1 MEKIFTERAHLMCP
15 HMNFGI
21 AMSVDRA
28 YDSSRIKESFSILA
42 ADHPFLR
49 AVLGFDE
56 SDNSYYY
63 DVTDSS
69 KIELTESEDILTGTD
84 DPKLIYM
91 YELLTGYD
99 WDIRREGMLKA
110 VVWKLQDKTAFLLV
124 FHHLLAD
131 GRGALD
137 LARELAEFY
146 VEGKIRKPASEK
158 LISSVEDLP
167 KDSKMPLL
175 SRMLVDK
182 ANRDWEK
189 ENKKPLTYDKYH
201 QYADLFLKDDK
212 TIISVSK
219 TPADELTKM
228 REECR
233 AHSVTVNDLLM
244 AKMYL
249 EDKTDK
255 IIIAKD
261 IRSELPNYNP
271 GALGNYSTAFGVT
284 VKKRSSD
291 IWFLAKEVHKKVR
304 KTIED
309 PKALYLVLQC
319 YANLN
324 PAVLDAAFTAAK
336 GECGSKSAAFIGRLF
351 FGFENPKG
359 YSITNLGKI
368 ESKSIISA
376 FFIPPASPAIHRTVG
391 VLTVNGEMTEIYV
404 DRK

>member
-146 VEGKIRKPASEK
+146 VEGKIR
-158 LISSVEDLP
+158 D
-167 KDSKMPLL
+167 
-175 SRMLVDK
+175 
-182 ANRDWEK
+182 
-189 ENKKPLTYDKYH
+189 T
-201 QYADLFLKDDK
+201 
-212 TIISVSK
+212 
-219 TPADELTKM
+219 
-228 REECR
+228 
-233 AHSVTVNDLLM
+233 
-244 AKMYL
+244 
-249 EDKTDK
+249 
-255 IIIAKD
+255 
-261 IRSELPNYNP
+261 
-271 GALGNYSTAFGVT
+271 
-284 VKKRSSD
+284 
-291 IWFLAKEVHKKVR
+291 
-304 KTIED
+304 
-309 PKALYLVLQC
+309 
-319 YANLN
+319 
-324 PAVLDAAFTAAK
+324 
-336 GECGSKSAAFIGRLF
+336 GR
-351 FGFENPKG
+351 
-359 YSITNLGKI
+359 
-368 ESKSIISA
+368 
-376 FFIPPASPAIHRTVG
+376 
-391 VLTVNGEMTEIYV
+391 
-404 DRK
+404 